1 MNSFSFYSE
10 EKLKRKNTAFCAEG
24 IFSRSEVLLLLFCS
38 QVYKGE
44 DTVFQLF
51 GLQWN
56 TDYRLRV
63 FVCRRCADTSQELC
77 GSFSPSTHFC
87 PRRAVSSLSVDAG
100 SVTSSSG
107 KKLTDEQFASIIV
120 VGVASLSIFIAY
132 LLHLLI

>member
-1 MNSFSFYSE
+1 M
-10 EKLKRKNTAFCAEG
+10 
-24 IFSRSEVLLLLFCS
+24 FCS

-87 PRRAVSSLSVDAG
+87 PRRATTPISMDTASVA
-100 SVTSSSG
+100 SSSR
-107 KKLTDEQFASIIV
+107 KKLTDEQLALAMV
-120 VGVASLSIFIAY
+120 VGVVLLCGIIAY
-132 LLHLLI
+132 LLNLLI